1 MKVKA
6 TISVRMRSGR
16 FPKGSFATELLAL
29 REQVRR
35 DITEAFDRQR
45 DPQTGRQWKPSPWIS
60 RPLLV
65 KSGRMKQ
72 RAIEAAASATV
83 IGGNTLQVSAR
94 LPYYA
99 RFQNS
104 GTRLIPKRR
113 FVAISAKTR
122 KVLARKLKNKALR
135 LWRGAA

>member
-1 MKVKA
+1 MKIKA
-6 TISVRMRSGR
+6 TIAVRMRSGR
-16 FPKGSFATELLAL
+16 FPKGSFAPELLAL

-45 DPQTGRQWKPSPWIS
+45 DPQTGRPWPRSPWIS

-65 KSGRMKQ
+65 KTGRMKQ

-83 IGGNTLQVSAR
+83 IGGNTLMVSAR

-99 RFQNS
+99 RFHQY
-104 GTRLIPKRR
+104 GTLIIPKRR
-113 FVAISAKTR
+113 FVGISARTR

-135 LWRGAA
+135 LWRGGS